1 MKQILTILFLLLIS
15 SPVFGDNHKGEKLY
29 KWKTSAGEV
38 WMGFGDKDTP
48 PNYNGQVENGEPSG
62 LGVIYYP
69 NGNMYVG
76 EWKDGKRNGR
86 GTYTFNE
93 GSKYEGEW
101 KDGKYNGQG
110 TYTLIDGNRFE
121 GEWKAGKPWNLTIAD
136 KNGNIIR
143 KWDNGVEQKDTPQN

>member
-1 MKQILTILFLLLIS
+1 
-15 SPVFGDNHKGEKLY
+15 
-29 KWKTSAGEV
+29 
-38 WMGFGDKDTP
+38 MGFGDKDTHA
-48 PNYNGQVENGEPSG
+48 NYNGQVENGEPNG

-69 NGNMYVG
+69 NGNMYIG

-86 GTYTFNE
+86 GTYTFRE

-121 GEWKAGKPWNLTIAD
+121 GEWKDGKPWNLTIAD
-136 KNGNIIR
+136 KNGNVIR
-143 KWDNGVEQKDTPQN
+143 KWNNGVEQSETP

>member
-1 MKQILTILFLLLIS
+1 MKQVLTILFLLLIS
-15 SPVFGDNHKGEKLY
+15 SPVFGDNHKGEILY
-29 KWKTSAGEV
+29 KWKTSAGEA
-38 WMGFGDKDTP
+38 WMGFGDKDTH
-48 PNYNGQVENGEPSG
+48 PNYNGQVENGEPNG

-69 NGNMYVG
+69 NGNMYIG
-76 EWKDGKRNGR
+76 EWKDGNRNGR
-86 GTYTFNE
+86 GTYTFQE

-121 GEWKAGKPWNLTIAD
+121 GEWKEGKPWNLTIAD

-143 KWDNGVEQKDTPQN
+143 KWDNGIEQNENP